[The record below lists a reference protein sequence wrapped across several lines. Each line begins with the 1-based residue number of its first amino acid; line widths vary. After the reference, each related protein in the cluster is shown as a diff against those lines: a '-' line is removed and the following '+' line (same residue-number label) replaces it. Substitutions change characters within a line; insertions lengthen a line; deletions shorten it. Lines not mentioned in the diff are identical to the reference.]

1 MPSSGYSGT
10 PLAKKLGLKAGFAIK
25 LVDAPADYRALFDD
39 WPDGLS
45 EPADNV
51 PKDFI
56 HLFATRREGLG
67 ATLASLRREMRPDG
81 ALWASWPKKAA
92 KVAADVGE
100 NDIRA
105 LALQCGLVDVKVCA
119 VDATWS
125 GLKLVI
131 PLALR
136 AAHARTLGQK

>member
-1 MPSSGYSGT
+1 MPPSGHSGA

-25 LVDAPADYRALFDD
+25 LVDAPAHYRALFDA
-39 WPDGLS
+39 WPPGLT
-45 EPADNV
+45 EPGDAV

-56 HLFATRREGLG
+56 HLFTTSLAAYR
-67 ATLASLRREMRPDG
+67 ATLAPLRREMKPDA
-81 ALWASWPKKAA
+81 ALWVSWPKKTA
-92 KVAADVGE
+92 KLVADVGE

-105 LALQCGLVDVKVCA
+105 LALPSGLVDVKVCA

-131 PLALR
+131 PLTLR
-136 AAHARTLGQK
+136 AAHARTLGPP